1 MGQSSKK
8 MIKRYSE
15 WEKAYEL
22 KNRNDMS
29 QKDFIFS
36 QVSMAAAKGTDTQEK
51 LDIAI
56 GILKDA
62 ISWKDS
68 NRLDAMY
75 KALETVDEKGW
86 KKSLRPAK
94 RRCWKKYDHDT
105 DGKYELFMT
114 YYKVLQNLYVIEK
127 RQEKQRDPKYK
138 PGKQGI
144 CATIQYNYFRW
155 LDVGTPSIS
164 GYNEWKEIV
173 KYGTLFLTFVSNGFK
188 IVLAQMGGRASFI
201 GTALQAV
208 AHLSFALYFY
218 FLTQD
223 DKALA
228 IPKIVGFVISIITC
242 YFIANAGNGY
252 L

>member
-1 MGQSSKK
+1 

-15 WEKAYEL
+15 WEKQYEL

-36 QVSMAAAKGTDTQEK
+36 QVSMAADKETPTQDK
-51 LDIAI
+51 LDSAI

-62 ISWKDS
+62 ISYKDT
-68 NRLDAMY
+68 NRLIAMY
-75 KALETVDEKGW
+75 KALETIDQQGW
-86 KKSLRPAK
+86 EKSLKPAR
-94 RRCWKKYDHDT
+94 RRCWRKYDPEI

-114 YYKVLQNLYVIEK
+114 YYKVLQNLYIIEK
-127 RQEKQRDPKYK
+127 RQEKQHNPGYK
-138 PGKQGI
+138 PVEQGI
-144 CATIQYNYFRW
+144 CATLQYNYYRW

-228 IPKIVGFVISIITC
+228 IPKIVGFVISVITC

>member
-1 MGQSSKK
+1 

-15 WEKAYEL
+15 WEKQYEL
-22 KNRNDMS
+22 KNRSELS
-29 QKDFIFS
+29 QKDFIAS
-36 QVSMAAAKGTDTQEK
+36 QLSMAMEAEPEDK
-51 LDIAI
+51 LDSGIA
-56 GILKDA
+56 ILKDA
-62 ISWKDS
+62 ISWKGDKH
-68 NRLDAMY
+68 LEAMHN
-75 KALETVDEKGW
+75 ALERIDKEGW

-94 RRCWKKYDHDT
+94 RRCWRRYDHEI

-114 YYKVLQNLYVIEK
+114 YYKVLQNLYVIEQ
-127 RQEKQRDPKYK
+127 RQEKQHNPKYK
-138 PGKQGI
+138 PDKQGI

-173 KYGTLFLTFVSNGFK
+173 KYGTLFLTFVSNAFK
-188 IVLAQMGGRASFI
+188 IILAQMGGRASFI

-228 IPKIVGFVISIITC
+228 IPKIVGFIISVITC

>member
-1 MGQSSKK
+1 

-15 WEKAYEL
+15 WEKQYEL
-22 KNRNDMS
+22 KNRSDMS
-29 QKDFIFS
+29 HKDFLAS
-36 QVSMAAAKGTDTQEK
+36 QVSMAMDAEPPDQ
-51 LDIAI
+51 LDSGI

-62 ISWKDS
+62 ISSKDDLK
-68 NRLDAMY
+68 RLNKME
-75 KALETVDEKGW
+75 KALETIKAKNWEKTC
-86 KKSLRPAK
+86 KPAR
-94 RRCWKKYDHDT
+94 RRCWRRYDPEV

-114 YYKVLQNLYVIEK
+114 YYKVLQNLYIIEK
-127 RQEKQRDPKYK
+127 RQEKQHNPGYK
-138 PGKQGI
+138 PDEQGI
-144 CATIQYNYFRW
+144 CATLQYNYYRW

-201 GTALQAV
+201 GTALQAI

-228 IPKIVGFVISIITC
+228 IPKIVGFIISVITC